1 MEENLDLES
10 YISEAEESYLEEY
23 KTNVDIFDKIKQGYE
38 HIVEDIEIRYRTM
51 AEEYQK
57 IAK

>member
-23 KTNVDIFDKIKQGYE
+23 KTNVDIFDKIKQEYE